1 MQPDRHKLI
10 QVLSMG
16 QFMALFDCDFAFF
29 DHTIPQTG
37 LLLNEPL
44 GLLW

>member
-1 MQPDRHKLI
+1 MQPDRRKPI
-10 QVLSMG
+10 RPLSLR
-16 QFMALFDCDFAFF
+16 QFMALFDGDFAFF
-29 DHTIPQTG
+29 DHAIPQTG